1 MSIIYKWINTHV
13 LKGCAEKCFTNK
25 KFGSNKFNPTW
36 SFHWWWEGPF
46 GFNGP
51 WFYVFEEHSQ
61 LSSLDSPTR
70 AECISC
76 PRRRVCAHLC
86 RSTDM
91 SAQKPQDAIN
101 GPLRTVPSTV
111 KSRVALSLQIILNP
125 SYLLHA
131 LKHTKQLRSNFIC
144 VYRERQG
151 RCYCP
156 VLHVRKEI

>member
-1 MSIIYKWINTHV
+1 MNKYSCTERVCWKMLYWTKSLGATNLTHLGHSTGDGRAPLDLIV
-13 LKGCAEKCFTNK
+13 
-25 KFGSNKFNPTW
+25 
-36 SFHWWWEGPF
+36 HD
-46 GFNGP
+46 
-51 WFYVFEEHSQ
+51 YVFEEHSQ

-76 PRRRVCAHLC
+76 PRRKVCAHLC
-86 RSTDM
+86 QSTDM

-111 KSRVALSLQIILNP
+111 KCRVALSLQIILNP
-125 SYLLHA
+125 SYLLHT
-131 LKHTKQLRSNFIC
+131 LKHTKQLRSYFIC

-151 RCYCP
+151 RYYCP